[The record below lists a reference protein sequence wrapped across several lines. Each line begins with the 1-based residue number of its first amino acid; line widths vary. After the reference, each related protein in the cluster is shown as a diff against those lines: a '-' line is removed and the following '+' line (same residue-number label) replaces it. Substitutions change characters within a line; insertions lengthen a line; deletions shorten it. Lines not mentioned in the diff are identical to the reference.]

1 MTVGFDHASHHAGD
15 VTGHIVIKRRF
26 RGGNG
31 NGGDRIIGAIVGSS
45 LLRGLALS
53 RSMLVSGNAW
63 AGLSRSLCLASALR
77 RHRGGGRR
85 TSIGAGIAIVGTG
98 RHIAVSSGNELRNS
112 RTREVI
118 GSVREGIDKDT
129 GIVVLVGTR
138 ELNEFTG
145 TGGSGLITAN
155 LDLDAGG
162 VELGASR
169 LIGQMKSDNLVTEEI
184 STTSEGGR
192 KLERMGLPVDCKR
205 RSAIVI

>member
-15 VTGHIVIKRRF
+15 VTGHIVIKRSF
-26 RGGNG
+26 GGRNG
-31 NGGDRIIGAIVGSS
+31 DGGDIVIEVVVDSS

-53 RSMLVSGNAW
+53 RPILVSGNAW
-63 AGLSRSLCLASALR
+63 AWLSRSLCLASALGR
-77 RHRGGGRR
+77 YWRGGRR

-98 RHIAVSSGNELRNS
+98 RHIAVSPRSELRNS

-118 GSVREGIDKDT
+118 GSVREGIDEDT

-138 ELNEFTG
+138 KLNEFTG